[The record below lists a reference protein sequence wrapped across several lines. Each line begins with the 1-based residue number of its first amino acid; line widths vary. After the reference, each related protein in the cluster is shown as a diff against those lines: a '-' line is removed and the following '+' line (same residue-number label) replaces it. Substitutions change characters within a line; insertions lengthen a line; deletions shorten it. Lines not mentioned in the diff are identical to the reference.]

1 MAKSE
6 SLPTQEVIE
15 IDRLEN
21 DAVVLKNGGLR
32 KVLLV
37 SGLNFDLKSEEER
50 NIILFTYQGF
60 LNSLNFSIQHFV
72 HSRKINIDNYMSSLE
87 QRKNKESNELIKGLI
102 SEYKEFVGSLISQN
116 PIMSKTF
123 FVIVPYDSIDI
134 SEASKTIISKITDIF
149 KKSTKKPEENIKS
162 VSQSALSSLE
172 QRVDQVVIGLS
183 QVGLRVV
190 SLNQKELEEF
200 FYNLYNP
207 ETIERRKIT

>member
-1 MAKSE
+1 MAKPE

-15 IDRLEN
+15 IDHIEN

-60 LNSLNFSIQHFV
+60 LNSLNFSIQHFI
-72 HSRKINIDNYMSSLE
+72 HSRKINIDNYMSKLE
-87 QRKNKESNELIKGLI
+87 QRKNNESNELVKGLI
-102 SEYKEFVGSLISQN
+102 GEYKEFISSLISQN

-123 FVIVPYDSIDI
+123 FVVVPYDAINI
-134 SEASKTIISKITDIF
+134 PEAGKTVINKITGIF
-149 KKSTKKPEENIKS
+149 KKPTKKIEENTKS
-162 VSQSALSSLE
+162 ISQSALSLLE
-172 QRVDQVVIGLS
+172 QRVDQVIIGLS

-190 SLNQKELEEF
+190 PLNQKELGEF

-207 ETIERRKIT
+207 ETIERKKML